1 MIDKKISLGTLITLG
16 TIIGTFVYT
25 QGIFAQKIESMESN
39 GSSNSQKIMSNNK
52 KIQTLEVSVA
62 KIETKLDERFNRI
75 EELLMEKMLW
85 YPWQHLH
92 HKDQ

>member
-75 EELLMEKMLW
+75 EELLMDLE
-85 YPWQHLH
+85 
-92 HKDQ
+92 

>member
-75 EELLMEKMLW
+75 EEMLMDLE
-85 YPWQHLH
+85 
-92 HKDQ
+92 

>member
-25 QGIFAQKIESMESN
+25 QGIFAQKIESMESD

-75 EELLMEKMLW
+75 EELLMDLE
-85 YPWQHLH
+85 
-92 HKDQ
+92 

>member
-1 MIDKKISLGTLITLG
+1 MIDKKISLGTLITIG

-39 GSSNSQKIMSNNK
+39 NANNSKQVMTHRA

-75 EELLMEKMLW
+75 EELLMDLE
-85 YPWQHLH
+85 
-92 HKDQ
+92 

>member
-1 MIDKKISLGTLITLG
+1 MIDKKISLGTLITIG

-39 GSSNSQKIMSNNK
+39 NANNSKQVMTNRT

-75 EELLMEKMLW
+75 EELLMDLE
-85 YPWQHLH
+85 
-92 HKDQ
+92 